1 MSDIAALAH
10 AETKL
15 LLRNTT
21 VTTTA
26 LLLPVAMGAFF
37 AASMPSG
44 PAGEFAG
51 PMALS
56 FQVIFALGFTV
67 YLTVTAT
74 VTSRRQDLYLKRL
87 CSAEPNAARVLAG
100 TLLPVTIIGLFQVV
114 AMFVLSSLL
123 GGPVPGNVLLAG
135 VAAVG
140 GVAMCVLA
148 GLATSGFTS
157 TAEQAQITTVPL
169 FFLMALGAVWG
180 SMSPAP
186 SLMTLAVP
194 GGAIADL
201 LRRSVTD
208 GDWVAQLGASL
219 PAIGALLVW
228 TVVAGVLARF
238 RFRWE
243 PRS

>member
-15 LLRNTT
+15 LLRNSM

-26 LLLPVAMGAFF
+26 LLLPVAMALLFTM
-37 AASMPSG
+37 SMPDG
-44 PAGEFAG
+44 PAREAAG
-51 PMALS
+51 PLTLS

-67 YLTVTAT
+67 YFTVTAA

-87 CSAEPNAARVLAG
+87 CSAEPSAVRVLAG
-100 TLLPVTIIGLFQVV
+100 TLLPVVIIGLFQVV
-114 AMFVLSSLL
+114 VMFVLNSAL
-123 GGPVPGNVLLAG
+123 GGPVLQNVVLAG
-135 VAAVG
+135 IAALG

-169 FFLMALGAVWG
+169 FLALALGTLWG
-180 SMSPAP
+180 AMSPEP
-186 SLMTLAVP
+186 SVAALAVP

-201 LRRSVTD
+201 LRRSVTE
-208 GDWVAQLGASL
+208 GDWVAQFGASL
-219 PAIGALLVW
+219 PAIGALLAW
-228 TVVAGVLARF
+228 TVVAGVLARY
-238 RFRWE
+238 RFRWD
-243 PRS
+243 PRG